1 MNGPTVPRTR
11 FVDLS
16 RPIES
21 GMPVIPGIPSPRIEP
36 YLSHAASRER
46 YGGRAEF
53 ELTRLFLIGNTGT
66 YLDSPYH
73 RYPDAP
79 DLAALP
85 LASLVGLD
93 GLCLD
98 GRIGRRRTVTV
109 DVAGRDLRGRA
120 VLVRTGWDRRFPSDR
135 YFRAGPFL
143 ADVAVRQLVDAGI
156 ALVGVD
162 FGNVDDTADLAR
174 PAHTALLAA
183 GIPIIEHLVGLE
195 QLPTTGFRLSAP
207 VLAVRGAAAMP
218 VRVFAEIDEMGAA
231 PAGADPDRAT
241 GPSGAI

>member
-1 MNGPTVPRTR
+1 MNGPTAPQAR

-46 YGGRAEF
+46 YDGRAEF

-73 RYPDAP
+73 RYPDRP
-79 DLAALP
+79 DLAGLS

-93 GLCLD
+93 GLCVD
-98 GRIGRRRTVTV
+98 GRVGRGRGVTV
-109 DVAGRDLRGRA
+109 DLSEHDLQGRA

-143 ADVAVRQLVDAGI
+143 TDAVVRRLIDGAVAI
-156 ALVGVD
+156 VGVD
-162 FGNVDDTADLAR
+162 FGNVDDTADPAR

-183 GIPIIEHLVGLE
+183 GIPIVEHLVDLD
-195 QLPTTGFRLSAP
+195 QLPTTGFRLFAP

-218 VRVFAEIDEMGAA
+218 VRVFAELDGAA
-231 PAGADPDRAT
+231 HDAGTDPAGAS
-241 GPSGAI
+241 GSSGAI